1 MSLQSPL
8 RALTLAQPVDV
19 AFFHPCFVQPL
30 CFQTMWTFPQ
40 PKLSAGWEQP
50 LLGLC
55 SAAGMGCLIVSLR
68 TMATLCSQEEG
79 FMKGAFFG
87 GGMLESFVALQP
99 AWDELQFLPA
109 SSGCSLV
116 LNGPLVSMA
125 HREVWVAKG
134 KRPWEWAVRMVF
146 VQTHQ
151 LKYLLK
157 IEASLFYFFILLLAR
172 AEK

>member
-79 FMKGAFFG
+79 FMKGAFLG
-87 GGMLESFVALQP
+87 GGDAWELCGTAACVRWTTVSSCLEWVFPGSEWTPCEHGTPGSV
-99 AWDELQFLPA
+99 
-109 SSGCSLV
+109 GCQ
-116 LNGPLVSMA
+116 
-125 HREVWVAKG
+125 RK
-134 KRPWEWAVRMVF
+134 
-146 VQTHQ
+146 
-151 LKYLLK
+151 
-157 IEASLFYFFILLLAR
+157 ASLGVGCQNGICPDSST
-172 AEK
+172 